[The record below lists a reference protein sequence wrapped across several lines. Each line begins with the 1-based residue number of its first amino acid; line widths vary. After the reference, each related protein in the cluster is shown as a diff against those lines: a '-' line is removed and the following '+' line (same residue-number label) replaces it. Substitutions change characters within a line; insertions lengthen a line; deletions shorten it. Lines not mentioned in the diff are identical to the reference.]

1 MVGHALVVPAGF
13 VLAADVTTVGE
24 IPVHQGVHGDIH
36 EVILVPDGE
45 NERRAAT
52 LIFDEVDAGVG
63 GVTAQRVAEKLKT
76 LAGRY
81 QVLCITHLPQI
92 AAIADHHLRVEK
104 LMTEGP
110 VQVRVEALSGL
121 ARREELARMLSGR
134 LTEGALRHAG
144 ELLRDPREGVV

>member
-1 MVGHALVVPAGF
+1 VPG
-13 VLAADVTTVGE
+13 GRGNH
-24 IPVHQGVHGDIH
+24 PG
-36 EVILVPDGE
+36 PGE

-110 VQVRVEALSGL
+110 VQVRVEVLSGL

-144 ELLRDPREGVV
+144 ELLRDPREGGL